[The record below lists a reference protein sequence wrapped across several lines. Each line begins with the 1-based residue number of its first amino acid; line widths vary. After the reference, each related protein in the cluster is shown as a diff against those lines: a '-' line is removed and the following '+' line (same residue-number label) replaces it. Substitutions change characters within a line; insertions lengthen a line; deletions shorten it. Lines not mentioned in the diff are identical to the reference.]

1 MQRINAQQKPGRI
14 YLWLVTTL
22 LVAGLLIPQSVLAH
36 CDAIDGPVVIDA
48 KTALMTKDITPILK
62 WVREDDEA
70 EIRATFDQA
79 LAVRALGGAA
89 QELADR
95 NFFETLVRIHR
106 AGEGAPYTG
115 LKPVGS
121 VEPVIAKAD
130 RALAQEN
137 VDELATAIATH
148 VKKGIHERFTELLE
162 KREHANNSVASGRE
176 FVASYVTYIHY
187 VKGLAKAAH
196 AGPHHA
202 EEAASS
208 GEHND

>member
-1 MQRINAQQKPGRI
+1 MQRMAAQQRQGQI

-36 CDAIDGPVVIDA
+36 CDTLDGPVVIDA
-48 KTALMTKDITPILK
+48 KAALSQKDITPILK

-70 EIRATFDQA
+70 EIRTTFAQA
-79 LAVRALGGAA
+79 LKVRKLGGDA

-95 NFFETLVRIHR
+95 SFFETLVRIHR

-115 LKPVGS
+115 LKPAGS

-130 RALAQEN
+130 LALAQGD
-137 VDELATAIATH
+137 VDELAKAIAKH
-148 VKKGIHERFTELLE
+148 VEKGIHARFTALLE
-162 KREHANNSVASGRE
+162 KRKLAAESVAAGRE
-176 FVASYVTYIHY
+176 FVASYVTYVHY
-187 VKGLAKAAH
+187 VEGIAKAAH

-202 EEAASS
+202 EKAASS
-208 GEHND
+208 DNHKH